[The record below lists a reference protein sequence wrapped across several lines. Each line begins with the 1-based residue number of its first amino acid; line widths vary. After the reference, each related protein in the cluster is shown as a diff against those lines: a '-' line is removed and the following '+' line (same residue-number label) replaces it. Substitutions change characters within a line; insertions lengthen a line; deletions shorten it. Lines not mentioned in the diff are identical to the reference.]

1 MRARI
6 TRWGNSLGVRI
17 PQALAKEVGFDE
29 GASVEITISG
39 RNLVLAPLHCEYTL
53 KELVDKIT
61 PKNRHGETD
70 WGIPVGDE
78 DW

>member
-6 TRWGNSLGVRI
+6 ARWGNSLGVRI
-17 PQALAKEVGFDE
+17 PQAVAKEVGFDE
-29 GASVEITISG
+29 GASVEVTVSSG
-39 RNLVLAPLHCEYTL
+39 NLVLAPADREYTL

-70 WGIPVGDE
+70 WGIPIGDE